1 MSGAEPWIGSNIDGV
16 VRSGLMLPPGAT
28 PRLPEIA
35 EPMSVRM
42 SPNRFEATMTSSV
55 CGCVTMRAH
64 SASTWY
70 FWQLDVGKFL
80 GDVGDDLVPQH
91 HRVLQRVRLGRAR
104 QHLARPRLREL

>member
-1 MSGAEPWIGSNIDGV
+1 
-16 VRSGLMLPPGAT
+16 MLPPGPT

-42 SPNRFEATMTSSV
+42 SPNRFDATITSSV

-70 FWQLDVGKFL
+70 FVSSTSGNSFATSATTSSHSTIACCSAFDFVALASIFRG
-80 GDVGDDLVPQH
+80 
-91 HRVLQRVRLGRAR
+91 RVCASLNA
-104 QHLARPRLREL
+104 